1 MIYAAAKAGMKLAS
15 NAQKAVS
22 SNVGNVLRT
31 DEIPNHKLTGRVT
44 AAVKKSL
51 RESSY
56 QPMVKAYKDVVKD
69 VQTLPEKA
77 VRIWNAWDPERL
89 VNRAKA
95 TIRGFWA
102 GFKKNPLK
110 VAWTAGKEAVK
121 STMMETVPVIRDQET
136 VAYLMGTG
144 VDVRVDSAVRGGP
157 GWGGCAPVRQ

>member
-1 MIYAAAKAGMKLAS
+1 MKLAS

-77 VRIWNAWDPERL
+77 VRIWNAWDPERVQEKPVEGGL
-89 VNRAKA
+89 DCRQGSREIDHDGDGSGHPGSGDGGLSDGHGGRRACRFCDA
-95 TIRGFWA
+95 AIQSCLRRGERRPECA
-102 GFKKNPLK
+102 PH
-110 VAWTAGKEAVK
+110 
-121 STMMETVPVIRDQET
+121 RDH
-136 VAYLMGTG
+136 
-144 VDVRVDSAVRGGP
+144 RVRGGP